1 MRTKSARQSP
11 CSMLCADKDQALARY
26 ALEGLPNQVLA
37 AEYKLQLPDE
47 ETLARELEGLR
58 AALLEK
64 KRLQG
69 GAENAGDTGE

>member
-1 MRTKSARQSP
+1 
-11 CSMLCADKDQALARY
+11 MLCADKDQALARY